1 MTATRS
7 EDFRGLARRRIPR
20 FLFEYID
27 GGAFAEETL
36 NANVSD
42 LKKILLRQEV
52 LKPVSE
58 IDLKTTLFGRSYAL
72 PLALGPIGIAGMNAR
87 RGEVSAAR
95 AATNANIPF
104 TLSSNSICS
113 IEEVSRGVQ
122 CPFWFQAYMIRDRGF
137 MVELLA
143 RAAAVECSVLVFTID
158 LPVAGIR
165 YRDHKTGLTGAPGWR
180 GSWRRALQAATR
192 PRWAWDVG
200 LFGRP
205 HRLGNMETALGA
217 GTGLGDYFDWVG
229 RNFDPRIGWKDL
241 DFLRAHWKGP
251 LILKGILDSEDAQSA
266 VSAGA
271 DGIVVSNHGGRQL
284 DGVMSTAAALPG
296 IVEAIG
302 GKITIL
308 VDGGVRSG
316 LDVVRMLALGAD
328 AVLLGRVWAYALAA
342 AGQPGV
348 DQLLQLIKREIRVI
362 LTLLGCSSARSVDNS
377 VLRQAPAEIFGA
389 LKDGAYS
396 QDGTST

>member
-1 MTATRS
+1 MTVARS
-7 EDFRGLARRRIPR
+7 DDFRALARQRLPR

-27 GGAFAEETL
+27 GGAFAEQTL

-42 LKKILLRQEV
+42 LKKVTLRQMV

-72 PLALGPIGIAGMNAR
+72 PVALGPVGIAGMNAR
-87 RGEVSAAR
+87 RGEVAAAR
-95 AATNANIPF
+95 AATSAGVPF
-104 TLSSNSICS
+104 TLSSNAVCS

-122 CPFWFQAYMIRDRGF
+122 RPFWFQAYMIRDRGF

-143 RAAAVECSVLVFTID
+143 RAAAAECSALVFTID
-158 LPVAGIR
+158 LPVAGLR
-165 YRDHKTGLTGAPGWR
+165 YRDHETGLTGAPGWR
-180 GSWRRALQAATR
+180 GSWLRTLQAAMR
-192 PRWAWDVG
+192 PSWAWDVG
-200 LFGRP
+200 LWGRP
-205 HRLGNMETALGA
+205 HRLGNMESILGA
-217 GTGLGDYFDWVG
+217 GTGLADYFGWVG
-229 RNFDPRIGWKDL
+229 RNFDPQLGWKDL

-251 LILKGILDSEDAQSA
+251 LILKGILDIEDARSA

-284 DGVMSTAAALPG
+284 DGVMSTAAALPR

-302 GKITIL
+302 GQTTVL

-328 AVLLGRVWAYALAA
+328 GVLLGRAWAYALAA
-342 AGQPGV
+342 AGEDGV
-348 DQLLQLIKREIRVI
+348 KHLLELIGREMRVI
-362 LTLLGCSSARSVDNS
+362 LTLLGCSSARSLDRA
-377 VLRQAPAEIFGA
+377 VLVQPPTEIFGA
-389 LKDGAYS
+389 R
-396 QDGTST
+396 